1 VPVLKNGDTPQS
13 FAWGHLITM
22 FTDGKTAPNG
32 QSPQAKLASHLA
44 LSDANQL
51 QYFKEQGL
59 FPVTLTALAQLASD
73 PYVTAWTQASRYAE
87 RDEVSQWT
95 TSAEPV
101 NIVGEEV
108 QGALLGQKTA
118 QAAIESMGK
127 RLEAKMA
134 ELAKS

>member
-1 VPVLKNGDTPQS
+1 
-13 FAWGHLITM
+13 M
-22 FTDGKTAPNG
+22 FSDGKGAPN
-32 QSPQAKLASHLA
+32 PQAPQTRLASHLA

-51 QYFKEQGL
+51 TYFKDQGL
-59 FPVTLTALAQLASD
+59 SPVTNTALAQLGTD
-73 PYVTAWTQASRYAE
+73 PYVSAWTAASRFAE

-101 NIVGEEV
+101 TIIGEEV

-118 QAAIESMGK
+118 QAAIENMGK

>member
-1 VPVLKNGDTPQS
+1 
-13 FAWGHLITM
+13 M
-22 FTDGKTAPNG
+22 
-32 QSPQAKLASHLA
+32 
-44 LSDANQL
+44 
-51 QYFKEQGL
+51 
-59 FPVTLTALAQLASD
+59 TLTALAQLASD

-95 TSAEPV
+95 TSADPV

-118 QAAIESMGK
+118 QAAIDSMGK